1 MDAEQINILLAKHFA
16 GETSREEEL
25 LLNNWIIENRKE
37 YLELKI
43 LWADTHESAPTQLFA
58 VDKAWDNV
66 ERKLNAPKNLVRA
79 SGYRKKL
86 IYWFAAAS
94 VLLVAGTGFFF
105 YINGSVTE
113 SALAGQIKRVLLD
126 DGSVVTLKGQ
136 SEITYAR
143 RFSAN
148 RKIALKGEAYF
159 EVKHDNE
166 HAFSVKS
173 GRLLV
178 NVLGTSFLVKNEEKM
193 QQVIVNS
200 GKVAVKDVHNA
211 KMVVLTNNQAVID
224 NEGTLTKQLS
234 ANRNELAWQT
244 GQLTFKDTPLN
255 EVFIALES
263 QYGVSIVTDN
273 NNMATCLLTT
283 AFNKQSLKNVL
294 NELSRIFG
302 FTYQLNGKKVTI
314 TGIVCNKNG

>member
-66 ERKLNAPKNLVRA
+66 ERKLNAQKKIVRA

-113 SALAGQIKRVLLD
+113 SAHAGQIKRVLLD

-200 GKVAVKDVHNA
+200 GKVAVKDVQSA

-273 NNMATCLLTT
+273 NNLATCLLTT